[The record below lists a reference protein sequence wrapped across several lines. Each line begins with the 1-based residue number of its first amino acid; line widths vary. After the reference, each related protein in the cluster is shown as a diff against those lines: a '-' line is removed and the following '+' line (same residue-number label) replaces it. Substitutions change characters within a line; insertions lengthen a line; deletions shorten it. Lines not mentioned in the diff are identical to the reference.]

1 MARITHVLMIVVA
14 AAVAMAAPAS
24 ASEEDFVQS
33 MKTRY
38 AFLSEQQLRSE
49 GAKVCDAVRGGMVG
63 SDATMMVR
71 NDLGVSVSA
80 AANIVSTAIVQLG
93 C

>member
-24 ASEEDFVQS
+24 ASEEDYLRP
-33 MKTRY
+33 MMTRY
-38 AFLSEQQLRSE
+38 VFLSEQQLRSE
-49 GAKVCDAVRGGMVG
+49 GAKVCDAVSGGMVG

-71 NDLGVSVSA
+71 NDLGVSVSTA
-80 AANIVSTAIVQLG
+80 ADIVSTAIVQLG